1 MNDHFHDA
9 AQATQEPQEHTL
21 LPPLPR
27 DEAILPGGP
36 GVGAQRELYGA
47 LMKGFAAEEQ
57 DDLEHMMIDNIE
69 RLREDGDSYAP

>member
-1 MNDHFHDA
+1 MNDRFQDT
-9 AQATQEPQEHTL
+9 AQATEEPQQQPP

-27 DEAILPGGP
+27 DEVILPGGP
-36 GVGAQRELYGA
+36 GTGAQRELYGA
-47 LMKGFAAEEQ
+47 LMKGFGPDEQ